1 MTQTL
6 RRMTETTV
14 ADSIVIMI
22 VQKRLRRGLGISVLC
37 CSLASAAGI
46 CNRFACNWNS
56 GVVAKVR
63 GLNALSLHELL
74 HC

>member
-1 MTQTL
+1 
-6 RRMTETTV
+6 MTETTV

-37 CSLASAAGI
+37 CSLASAAGK

-56 GVVAKVR
+56 GVVAKAR
-63 GLNALSLHELL
+63 GLLASSLHELL

>member
-6 RRMTETTV
+6 RRMIETTV

-22 VQKRLRRGLGISVLC
+22 VQKRLRRGIGISVLC
-37 CSLASAAGI
+37 CSLASTAGI
-46 CNRFACNWNS
+46 CNRFSCDWNS
-56 GVVAKVR
+56 GVVAKAR
-63 GLNALSLHELL
+63 GLHASLHELL